1 MPRLCEFYPGICLT
15 TEEKSR
21 KNLNQGKKNLSQVK
35 KNLSQST
42 VYIYQNTHTLQN
54 PHKTHTLQNP
64 YIHAHTHTHTHTQ
77 RKGFVQ
83 TKGPRRVTKRKKE
96 TTESSIAGRKEAEAF
111 LRGQSEIPLK
121 FMEFVEDR
129 LPHLQEPTAGPCLKP
144 GEHTQPPSCLI
155 KVYCN
160 TIFPPTQGF
169 SKWSLSS
176 RCCYQNSVYVSLLIA
191 LPHVP
196 RISFTFI

>member
-64 YIHAHTHTHTHTQ
+64 YIHAHTHTHTHTHI
-77 RKGFVQ
+77 
-83 TKGPRRVTKRKKE
+83 TKQYSV
-96 TTESSIAGRKEAEAF
+96 
-111 LRGQSEIPLK
+111 
-121 FMEFVEDR
+121 
-129 LPHLQEPTAGPCLKP
+129 
-144 GEHTQPPSCLI
+144 
-155 KVYCN
+155 
-160 TIFPPTQGF
+160 
-169 SKWSLSS
+169 
-176 RCCYQNSVYVSLLIA
+176 NSVLKNTRTKSREMANKVWIFGPDVSAFWL
-191 LPHVP
+191 
-196 RISFTFI
+196 S